1 MYHVAIYLIKNIGLL
16 IYEHNLW
23 YKGLYLT
30 LSSIFL
36 EIIILLLMT
45 IMSLESYLLSTKY
58 VLGNLYIVSN
68 FLRQDGE
75 IVAKGENK

>member
-1 MYHVAIYLIKNIGLL
+1 M
-16 IYEHNLW
+16 
-23 YKGLYLT
+23 
-30 LSSIFL
+30 
-36 EIIILLLMT
+36 
-45 IMSLESYLLSTKY
+45 IMSFESYLLSTKY